1 MKIAR
6 KNLTNYLTVVDGDKM
21 KIYSL
26 KDFSSK
32 YDSYEQFDK
41 NYSKSIYFADD
52 IFVEGLDYLKLRV
65 GQFRI
70 CFLSWQDL
78 LLAGTQAQVLRKD
91 GVQDDKIIELLEV
104 LYP

>member
-1 MKIAR
+1 MKLATKTLI
-6 KNLTNYLTVVDGDKM
+6 NYLTVVDRDKS

-26 KDFSSK
+26 KEFSSK
-32 YDSYEQFDK
+32 FDCYQDFD
-41 NYSKSIYFADD
+41 NNHSKSIYFADD